1 MKKLRIAIFGI
12 GRIGEVHLKNN
23 TAAEKPHLNFFLERY
38 EKSFVDQLD
47 NFVEN
52 CLKNRKATVTFEDC
66 RKSLEICEKLYLS
79 VKSGKSIKL

>member
-12 GRIGEVHLKNN
+12 GRIGEVH
-23 TAAEKPHLNFFLERY
+23 
-38 EKSFVDQLD
+38 
-47 NFVEN
+47 
-52 CLKNRKATVTFEDC
+52 LKNRKATVTFEDC